1 MTRKLPD
8 EQIVQLRSG
17 WDPIFLS
24 LSKPTRLE
32 PEEGR
37 PRDKKKK
44 KKKHEIQSYKTFET
58 KDKSQGKG

>member
-1 MTRKLPD
+1 MTRIIPD

-17 WDPIFLS
+17 WDPIFLR

-44 KKKHEIQSYKTFET
+44 KKHEIQSYKTFET
-58 KDKSQGKG
+58 KDKSPGKG